1 MADELKSMIKQGEF
15 TLEEIEEREK
25 YEADILRRREFNK
38 KQSKKYYRNLY
49 FKLKK
54 YIKIFKFLDGIK
66 K

>member
-49 FKLKK
+49 F
-54 YIKIFKFLDGIK
+54 IIK
-66 K
+66 KIYKNF